1 MRERKRLE
9 SMLSLEGDL
18 ARRTDDIA
26 TYFALAGEGENV
38 AADLQRDLDALR

>member
-9 SMLSLEGDL
+9 GVLSLEGDL

-26 TYFALAGEGENV
+26 AYF
-38 AADLQRDLDALR
+38 DL